1 MQFYL
6 ANVALYNRGVQAAQ
20 DTARAWDEQWQDALG
35 ISQGGSGISGGILYG
50 AISEVGVLIAVGALL
65 FMVVKIIKEW
75 NDGNYSGWDELI
87 WPLIVATVLANPQ
100 MLAEFTFDLRNT
112 INQVNSQVLQ
122 INALGLELQD
132 AFRQAQGLGNVQAS
146 ISGLVRQCE
155 TTIGQA
161 QIECLNEAFN
171 QSEQLL
177 QNYQGVFG
185 DAGWIAQRL
194 SDLGELRDAIAQNPL
209 SLLAPV
215 GLGNPVF
222 WSVVSPSWEA
232 VVYGILWGWQS
243 AFQNGVEV
251 SLLLT
256 GLVGPLALAGSIL
269 PFGGAKPIF
278 GWLTGFFSVG
288 LLKLSYN
295 IIAGLAASN
304 LVNSGVTDSISFPLF
319 IAIIAPALSSAIA
332 FGGGLA
338 VWQAATGAI
347 RSGAEAIAKIAL

>member
-1 MQFYL
+1 MHYYL
-6 ANVALYNRGVQAAQ
+6 ANVELFNRGVQAAQ
-20 DTARAWDEQWQDALG
+20 DIADSWDQQWIDALG
-35 ISQGGSGISGGILYG
+35 IGQSGSRISGGVLYG
-50 AISEVGVLIAVGALL
+50 AIADVGVLIAVGALL
-65 FMVVKIIKEW
+65 LMVLKIVREW
-75 NDGNYSGWDELI
+75 NEGNYGNYDEVI
-87 WPLIVATVLANPQ
+87 WPLIVAVILANPQ
-100 MLAEFTFDLRNT
+100 TLAEFTYDLRNA
-112 INQVNSQVLQ
+112 INQVNNQVLQ
-122 INALGLELQD
+122 ITALGLEIDD

-146 ISGLVRQCE
+146 ISGLMRQCE
-155 TTIGQA
+155 TTIGEA
-161 QIECLNEAFN
+161 QIECLNLALN

-177 QNYQGVFG
+177 EDYQGVFG
-185 DAGWIAQRL
+185 EAGWIAQRL
-194 SDLGELRDAIAQNPL
+194 RDLGELRDALADNPL

-222 WSVVSPSWEA
+222 WSVISPTWEA
-232 VVYGILWGWQS
+232 IVYGILWGWQS

-304 LVNSGVTDSISFPLF
+304 LVNSGVTDSLSFPIF
-319 IAIIAPALSSAIA
+319 IAIIAPALSSAVA

-347 RSGAEAIAKIAL
+347 RSGAEMVAKLAL